1 MSRYQSRSDIRFPL
15 FAACLLAAGAV
26 AGPLPAER
34 AVREAERWTAHAGQ
48 PFGERLRGG
57 ATGRART
64 FSEGNAAL
72 FHLVELSGGGFV
84 AVAADD
90 ERPAVLAFSP
100 DGEIPDADD
109 GGPLLALLRGDAAAA
124 AGGGRRA
131 LGDSRHLVATDS
143 RIEPSGTSAGIKAAS
158 VAGRTSVS
166 DVRVAP
172 LVKSRW
178 GQTKVGSKNV
188 FNYYTPCHWYCGCV
202 ATALAQLM
210 RFHEYPSASAAAQTF
225 TCYSNAVSVSLTMK
239 GGVYDWASMPLVPSS
254 SISEAQREAIGR
266 ICYDAGVAVR
276 MQYTSGGSGALTLFA
291 FEPLKSV
298 FGYASAHSYMAGLG
312 VSLPDSAI
320 QNAILANLDAGY
332 PVMLGISDANN
343 DNGHAILADGYGYA
357 DGTLWCHLNMG
368 WSGTSDIWYALPDIP
383 TPSYTFA
390 AVDDVVYNVFPDRT
404 GNLVTGRITD
414 ENGQPLEGATVAAR
428 ITYRSGWRNVTINTN
443 VVTSATGIYAVFTP
457 ATVTSSVRLQASYGA
472 ASSGTATTST
482 SACSSPINLDW
493 QTGEYYTSHG
503 GLSIGN
509 SWGNDLVVTAA
520 AGETPTVL
528 AFEAV
533 EPGSDDGFCLSFT
546 GTGGARYAVEY
557 RESLSEGNWDV
568 CTNLLLSPAGGATLS
583 LPRNP
588 TSRSGFWRIVPEE

>member
-1 MSRYQSRSDIRFPL
+1 MFRYQTRSVIRFAL
-15 FAACLLAAGAV
+15 FAAGLLAAGAV
-26 AGPLPAER
+26 AEPLSAKR
-34 AVREAERWTAHAGQ
+34 AVRKAERWTARAGQ
-48 PFGERLRGG
+48 PFGESLRGR

-64 FSEGNAAL
+64 FSDGNTEL

-90 ERPAVLAFSP
+90 DRSAILAFSP
-100 DGEIPDADD
+100 DGEIPDADN
-109 GGPLLALLRGDAAAA
+109 GGPLLALLRGDAATAA
-124 AGGGRRA
+124 EGGKRA
-131 LGDSRHLVATDS
+131 PGDSRRLVATDS
-143 RIEPSGTSAGIKAAS
+143 RIEPSAASAGIKASS

-172 LVKSRW
+172 LVKSKW

-210 RFHEYPSASAAAQTF
+210 RFHEYPTASVSAQTF
-225 TCYSNAVSVSLTMK
+225 SCQSNAVPVQLTMK
-239 GGVYDWASMPLVPSS
+239 GGVYDWASMPLVPNS
-254 SISEAQREAIGR
+254 SIPEAQREAIGR
-266 ICYDAGVAVR
+266 ICYDAGVAMR
-276 MQYTSGGSGALTLFA
+276 MQYASGGSGALTSFA
-291 FEPLKSV
+291 FDPLKSV
-298 FGYASAHSYMAGLG
+298 FGYASAQSYMATQGE
-312 VSLPDSAI
+312 SLPESAI
-320 QNAILANLDAGY
+320 RNAILANLDAGY
-332 PVMLGISDANN
+332 PVMLGISDANQ

-383 TPSYTFA
+383 TAQYTFA
-390 AVDDVVYNVFPDRT
+390 AVDDVVYNVFPNTT
-404 GNLVTGRITD
+404 GSLVTGRITD

-443 VVTSATGIYAVFTP
+443 VVTSASGVYAVFTP
-457 ATVTSSVRLQASYGA
+457 ATASSTVRIQASYGA

-482 SACSSPINLDW
+482 SACSSPSSLNW
-493 QTGEYYTSHG
+493 QSGQYYTSYS

-520 AGETPTVL
+520 TGATPAVSAFTAAGS
-528 AFEAV
+528 
-533 EPGSDDGFCLSFT
+533 GSADGFSLSFT

-557 RESLSEGNWDV
+557 RESLSEGSWGI
-568 CTNLLLSPAGGATLS
+568 CTNLLLSPAGSAMLF

-588 TSRSGFWRIVPEE
+588 DAPSGFWRVVPDE

>member
-1 MSRYQSRSDIRFPL
+1 MFRFPTRSGIRFAL
-15 FAACLLAAGAV
+15 FAAGLLTAGAV
-26 AGPLPAER
+26 AEPLPAER
-34 AVREAERWTAHAGQ
+34 AVRETERWTARTRQ

-57 ATGRART
+57 ATGRIRT
-64 FSEGNAAL
+64 FSEGNEAL

-90 ERPAVLAFSP
+90 DRPAVLAFSP
-100 DGEIPDADD
+100 DGEIPEADD
-109 GGPLLALLRGDAAAA
+109 DGPLLALLRGDAAAA

-131 LGDSRHLVATDS
+131 LGDNRRLVATDN
-143 RIEPSGTSAGIKAAS
+143 RIEPSVMSTGIRTAS
-158 VAGRTSVS
+158 TAGRTSVS

-172 LVKSRW
+172 LVKSQW
-178 GQTKVGSKNV
+178 GQTKVGNKNV

-210 RFHEYPSASAAAQTF
+210 RFHEYPSASVAAQTF

-239 GGVYDWASMPLVPSS
+239 GGIYDWTSMPLVPNS
-254 SISEAQREAIGR
+254 SISDAQRESIGR
-266 ICYDAGVAVR
+266 ICYDAGVAMR
-276 MQYTSGGSGALTLFA
+276 MQYTSGGSGALTSFA
-291 FEPLKSV
+291 FDPLKSI
-298 FGYASAHSYMAGLG
+298 FGYASAQSYLAGQ
-312 VSLPDSAI
+312 VESLPESAI
-320 QNAILANLDAGY
+320 RNAILANLDAGY
-332 PVMLGISDANN
+332 PVMLGISDANH
-343 DNGHAILADGYGYA
+343 DNGHAILADGSGDA

-383 TPSYTFA
+383 TAQCTFA
-390 AVDDVVYNVFPDRT
+390 AVDDVVYNVFPNIT
-404 GNLVTGRITD
+404 GSLVTGRITD

-457 ATVTSSVRLQASYGA
+457 GTVTSTVRLQASYGA

-482 SACSSPINLDW
+482 SACSSPSSLDW
-493 QTGEYYTSHG
+493 QTGQYFTSYS

-520 AGETPTVL
+520 AGETPAVS
-528 AFEAV
+528 AFEAT
-533 EPGSDDGFCLSFT
+533 ESGRDDGFSLSFS
-546 GTGGARYAVEY
+546 GTGGARYVVEY
-557 RESLSEGNWDV
+557 RESLTGGSWGIY
-568 CTNLLLSPAGGATLS
+568 TNLLLSPAGGAALI

-588 TSRSGFWRIVPEE
+588 TAPSGFWRVVPEE